1 MEIMELAALLGKTI
15 KEDPRIKKFDEVA
28 DKYDRDT
35 SIQMK
40 VTEYNAHSAAL
51 AEEYKKDTRD
61 EDVIAAI
68 ETRMR
73 ALYDEITENPLM
85 AEYEAARIEVSKLME
100 EVNAEITYQVTGQ
113 RPCSHGD
120 CASCGGGC
128 DHHHH

>member
-1 MEIMELAALLGKTI
+1 MEIMELAAQLGKMI
-15 KEDPRIKKFDEVA
+15 KEDPRIKRFDEVSE
-28 DKYDRDT
+28 KYERDT

-51 AEEYKKDTRD
+51 AEEYKKTTRD

-68 ETRMR
+68 ENRMR

-85 AEYEAARIEVSKLME
+85 AEYEEARLAVNQLME
-100 EVNAEITYQVTGQ
+100 DVNGEITYQVTGQ

-128 DHHHH
+128 DHHH